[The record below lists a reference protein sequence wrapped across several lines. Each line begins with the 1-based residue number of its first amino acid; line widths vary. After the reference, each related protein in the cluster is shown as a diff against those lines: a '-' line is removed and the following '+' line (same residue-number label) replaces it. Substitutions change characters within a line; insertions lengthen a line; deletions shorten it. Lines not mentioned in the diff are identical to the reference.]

1 MNQTKKEITQNPGRD
16 DVHEQRDADQPREG
30 VVEKQPGAADPKR
43 TPEPTRKASRDPR
56 SR

>member
-30 VVEKQPGAADPKR
+30 IVEKQPGAADPKR